1 MQLCNCAEASVILN
15 LQFARFNWA
24 LYGSLLGQIQ
34 GLPIV
39 DGVRTY
45 KIISLYFIECCD
57 LVKLPI
63 IAHPTLPKNKQKKK
77 KGYKLRNVLKYTV
90 DKYMGNKSIGMSNK
104 SQFAQL
110 AALICHTIRSTYHCC
125 T

>member
-77 KGYKLRNVLKYTV
+77 KRLQTKKCIKVYSR
-90 DKYMGNKSIGMSNK
+90 
-104 SQFAQL
+104 
-110 AALICHTIRSTYHCC
+110 
-125 T
+125 